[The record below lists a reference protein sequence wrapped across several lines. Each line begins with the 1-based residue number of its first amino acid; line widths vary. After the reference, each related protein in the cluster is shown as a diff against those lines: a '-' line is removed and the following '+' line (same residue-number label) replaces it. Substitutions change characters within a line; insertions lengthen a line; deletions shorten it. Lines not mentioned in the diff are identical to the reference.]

1 MNPERPD
8 PSEHPCYTGEH
19 AKFVKLHLPIGGRC
33 NIHCRFCES
42 GLEHE
47 GQTAD
52 YPGRTLRTLTPDEI
66 ERLLRNARRE
76 CGRVDVVGIAGPGDP
91 LANWKETRT
100 ALEITAETAPEA
112 KRCLSTNGVWLERH
126 LPELRRLIH
135 SLTITVNT
143 LNPDTAAHI
152 YDRAVTEDG
161 EVLTGSEAAR
171 WIVERQERALD
182 LLADEPYLLKKVN
195 FVLIPDVNEDDVE
208 EVAKRAADA
217 GLHAMNV
224 IPLRPGGELKDHRPP
239 TCRELSRARD
249 RAERHLLVMR
259 RCQQCRAD
267 VLHCHGRPRLI
278 WDLLEEGD

>member
-1 MNPERPD
+1 MKVD
-8 PSEHPCYTGEH
+8 HPCYTGEH

-52 YPGRTLRTLTPDEI
+52 YPGRTVRTLSPEEV

-76 CGRVDVVGIAGPGDP
+76 CGRIDVVGIAGPGDP
-91 LANWKETRT
+91 LANWDETRT
-100 ALEITAETAPEA
+100 ALEIAAETAPEA
-112 KRCLSTNGVWLERH
+112 KRCLSTNGVWLEQY
-126 LPELRRLIH
+126 LPELRRLVHAI
-135 SLTITVNT
+135 TITVNT
-143 LNPDTAAHI
+143 LDPETAERI
-152 YDRAVTEDG
+152 YDRAVNEDG
-161 EVLTGSEAAR
+161 ETLTGPEAAR

-182 LLADEPYLLKKVN
+182 LLSEERYLLKKVN
-195 FVLIPDVNEDDVE
+195 FVLIPEVNEDDVE

-217 GLHAMNV
+217 GFHAMNV
-224 IPLRPGGELKDHRPP
+224 IPLLPGGDLRDHRPP

-249 RAERHLLVMR
+249 RAERYLPVMR
-259 RCQQCRAD
+259 RCRQCRAD

-278 WDLLEEGD
+278 WELLEKDEGDD